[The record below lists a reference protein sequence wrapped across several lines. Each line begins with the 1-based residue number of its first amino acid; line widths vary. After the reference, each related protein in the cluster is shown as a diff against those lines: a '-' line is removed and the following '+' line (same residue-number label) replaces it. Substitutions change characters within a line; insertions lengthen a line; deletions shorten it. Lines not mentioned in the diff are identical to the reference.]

1 MSSLPTVVLKPR
13 RALPFFGRHPWV
25 FAGAVAKVRGNPQPG
40 DEVVVRSADDEFI
53 ARGLFNPH
61 SNIRARLF
69 TWNEDEPLDEAFWAE
84 RIAAA
89 IDGRRR
95 LFGSGNGDRSIFRPG
110 AGDDSGASARK
121 MDQSPFSHDTACRL
135 INSEGDGLSG
145 LTVDRY
151 GDWLLVQFTSLA
163 LFERRDAILAATQE
177 QLQPRGIW
185 LRTEKGIRQA
195 EGLEARDGLVVGDEP
210 PRPLFVDEHGVRYG
224 VDVVE
229 GQKTGFFLDQR
240 ENRRV
245 VAGYLHG
252 RVLDVFSYSGGF
264 SLCAAMLGGAKE
276 TLGIDSSETAIAL
289 ASANA
294 ELNGV
299 ADRCRFERADAFE
312 KLEQLAAGGGRF
324 DAVILD
330 PPKLCRHRKAVPQ
343 ALKGYFS
350 LNRLAVDVLNPGG
363 LLVSCSCSG
372 LVSRDEFEEMLA
384 TVAVRSG
391 REMQILEIRGQAP
404 DHPVAVTCREG
415 AYLKCYVCRVL

>member
-1 MSSLPTVVLKPR
+1 
-13 RALPFFGRHPWV
+13 
-25 FAGAVAKVRGNPQPG
+25 
-40 DEVVVRSADDEFI
+40 
-53 ARGLFNPH
+53 
-61 SNIRARLF
+61 
-69 TWNEDEPLDEAFWAE
+69 
-84 RIAAA
+84 
-89 IDGRRR
+89 
-95 LFGSGNGDRSIFRPG
+95 
-110 AGDDSGASARK
+110 
-121 MDQSPFSHDTACRL
+121 
-135 INSEGDGLSG
+135 
-145 LTVDRY
+145 
-151 GDWLLVQFTSLA
+151 
-163 LFERRDAILAATQE
+163 
-177 QLQPRGIW
+177 
-185 LRTEKGIRQA
+185 
-195 EGLEARDGLVVGDEP
+195 
-210 PRPLFVDEHGVRYG
+210 
-224 VDVVE
+224 
-229 GQKTGFFLDQR
+229 
-240 ENRRV
+240 
-245 VAGYLHG
+245 
-252 RVLDVFSYSGGF
+252 VLDVFSYSGGF

-350 LNRLAVDVLNPGG
+350 LNRLAVNVLNPGG

-391 REMQILEIRGQAP
+391 REIQILEPRGQAP